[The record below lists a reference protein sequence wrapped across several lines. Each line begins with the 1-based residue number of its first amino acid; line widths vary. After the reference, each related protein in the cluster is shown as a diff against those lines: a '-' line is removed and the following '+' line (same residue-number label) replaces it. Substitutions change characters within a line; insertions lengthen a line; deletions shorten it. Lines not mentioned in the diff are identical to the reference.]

1 MVTSGQSL
9 LQISQFLYG
18 KSNKFNSWQSYSC
31 QLANGL
37 FSPAIFS
44 RLLRKLIW
52 ETERGNS
59 LNISLLKCRNAR
71 GDRNGRF
78 DETLSN
84 RVVVHGFDDFDE
96 LQSNSSER
104 NHLGGFNDFDEFSP
118 FLLLHAFQ
126 DFFRK
131 LKWTRAKSD
140 INPKLF

>member
-9 LQISQFLYG
+9 LQNSQFHYG
-18 KSNKFNSWQSYSC
+18 KSYNFNSWQSYSC
-31 QLANGL
+31 QLFNGL
-37 FSPAIFS
+37 FPPVIFS
-44 RLLRKLIW
+44 RSLRKLIW

-96 LQSNSSER
+96 LQLNSSER
-104 NHLGGFNDFDEFSP
+104 NQLGGFNDFDEFSP
-118 FLLLHAFQ
+118 FLLLHTFL
-126 DFFRK
+126 DFFWK
-131 LKWTRAKSD
+131 LKWTRATSV

>member
-18 KSNKFNSWQSYSC
+18 KSYNFNSWQSYSC

-78 DETLSN
+78 NEILSN

-96 LQSNSSER
+96 L
-104 NHLGGFNDFDEFSP
+104 
-118 FLLLHAFQ
+118 
-126 DFFRK
+126 
-131 LKWTRAKSD
+131 
-140 INPKLF
+140 

>member
-18 KSNKFNSWQSYSC
+18 KSYNFNSWQSYSC
-31 QLANGL
+31 QLTNGL

-71 GDRNGRF
+71 GDRNSRF
-78 DETLSN
+78 NEILSN

-96 LQSNSSER
+96 L
-104 NHLGGFNDFDEFSP
+104 
-118 FLLLHAFQ
+118 
-126 DFFRK
+126 
-131 LKWTRAKSD
+131 
-140 INPKLF
+140 